1 MFMTAKIVSFTLLE
15 KCPNTEVFLV
25 RIFPHSDYL
34 SIFSPNAG
42 IYGPGKTPYLDTF
55 HTVFLMLSSKQK
67 NYIIP
72 SISLF
77 LHILVLVDLLSINRL
92 TWSSLCCQSILLPNK
107 TAVVYCF
114 RWLLFLNSVSY
125 FITKLCLLLWSCWKS
140 SGVTA
145 ALDLS

>member
-1 MFMTAKIVSFTLLE
+1 MTAKIVSFTLLQ

-42 IYGPGKTPYLDTF
+42 IYGPGKTPYLGTF
-55 HTVFLMLSSKQK
+55 HKVFLMLSSKQK

-77 LHILVLVDLLSINRL
+77 LHIVVLVDLLSINRL
-92 TWSSLCCQSILLPNK
+92 TWLVSLGIQSECGKIRTRK
-107 TAVVYCF
+107 
-114 RWLLFLNSVSY
+114 NSVFGHFSQ
-125 FITKLCLLLWSCWKS
+125 SVS
-140 SGVTA
+140 HVE
-145 ALDLS
+145 